1 MSNEISDF
9 GFVRNHES
17 LTDEQKRHFFET
29 AAYWELRIEDAERAL
44 NYARHQRRLALLALG
59 MVEDE
64 AQ

>member
-9 GFVRNHES
+9 GFVRNHEQ
-17 LTDEQKRHFFET
+17 LTDEQKQHFFET

-59 MVEDE
+59 MVEYE